1 MILGYARVST
11 RDQNLDLQIDALKAA
26 GCEKIY
32 QEKASG
38 TNSKRE
44 ELDKLIEQLRTGD
57 ILVVYSLDRLGRTV
71 LQLINLIAV
80 FKERGIHFKSITE
93 GTFDTTSPMGE
104 AIFQIIA
111 VLKAVEVNV
120 LKERTKS
127 GLEAPRSRGRLGEA
141 VPLGT
146 YDKVKA
152 AAVATL
158 YQKAIPISQICEKL
172 GIGRSYI
179 IPILEKRRSNLLGVH
194 KKTKSK
200 FIKPL

>member
-1 MILGYARVST
+1 MIFGYARVST
-11 RDQNLDLQIDALKAA
+11 REQNLDLQIDALKKA
-26 GCEKIY
+26 GYEKIY

-38 TNSKRE
+38 PKAKRK
-44 ELDKLIEQLRTGD
+44 ELEKLTEQLRSGD

-93 GTFDTTSPMGE
+93 GAFDTTSPLSE

-127 GLEAPRSRGRLGEA
+127 GLEAARARVRLGGRP
-141 VPLGT
+141 VGT
-146 YDKVKA
+146 YDKIKA
-152 AAVATL
+152 ADTATL
-158 YQKAIPISQICEKL
+158 YQKEIPVSQICSKL
-172 GIGRSYI
+172 EISRSTLYQYLRHEGVEYIGF
-179 IPILEKRRSNLLGVH
+179 
-194 KKTKSK
+194 KKDKK
-200 FIKPL
+200 

>member
-1 MILGYARVST
+1 MIFGYARVST
-11 RDQNLDLQIDALKAA
+11 KDQNLDLQIDALKKS

-38 TNSKRE
+38 TKSRRE
-44 ELDKLIEQLRTGD
+44 ELDKLIEQFWTGD
-57 ILVVYSLDRLGRTV
+57 ILIVYSLDRLGRTV
-71 LQLINLIAV
+71 LQLINLISV

-127 GLEAPRSRGRLGEA
+127 GLIAARARGRLGGRP
-141 VPLGT
+141 VGT

-152 AAVATL
+152 AAVVTL
-158 YQKAIPISQICEKL
+158 YKKEIPISQICEKI
-172 GIGRSYI
+172 GISRSTLYQY
-179 IPILEKRRSNLLGVH
+179 LKREGVNYKNL
-194 KKTKSK
+194 
-200 FIKPL
+200 